1 MQNTQRFIIVCI
13 ALLIGIGVGFS
24 LSTLIQPD
32 FAAAPVVSP
41 ELPTVLIENATATNP
56 TLLPVEPPQ
65 PVDQAVADET
75 DALIEVPAEPETP
88 LTPEDAVMC
97 TMDAKICPDGSGVGR
112 VPPSC
117 AFAPCPGE

>member
-1 MQNTQRFIIVCI
+1 MHNTQRFIIVCI

-24 LSTLIQPD
+24 LSILIQPD

-41 ELPTVLIENATATNP
+41 ELPAVLLENATATNP
-56 TLLPVEPPQ
+56 TTLPVEPSQ
-65 PVDQAVADET
+65 HIDQVRTGVTETVTDVPVET
-75 DALIEVPAEPETP
+75 ETP
-88 LTPEDAVMC
+88 RAPEDTIMC